1 MHWTSAAPR
10 ARAAVVAAGRAGP
23 ADPALTS
30 PPILLFPVTYRVNAA
45 GHMEVGGCDLVD
57 LAREH
62 GTPLYVY
69 DEATVRQRSSEY
81 MAAMGPAGKVLYSAK
96 AFASPRFLRA
106 VAEEGLG
113 LDVVSA
119 GELYL
124 ALRSGFPRD
133 RVHFLG
139 NNKSR
144 EDLAAAFEAG
154 ATIVIDG
161 DYEFELLKD
170 VVPAGRRTPVLLRL
184 SPGVKP
190 DTHEHIS
197 TGQLDSKFGFS
208 IESGAA
214 RRAVETAL
222 AHPRLELVGLH
233 SHIGSQIFGLGAY
246 EKAMGIMLDFLAEL
260 RSEFQYEPRQL
271 GAGGGLGIAY
281 TQNDDPP
288 TPRQFVEVVLGAMV
302 AGCEKRGLKVPQL
315 VVEPGRSIA
324 GPAGV
329 ALYTVGSI
337 KDIPGVR
344 RYVAVDGGMGDNIR
358 PKLYGARYEAFLAS
372 APDRAPDRAAGGKVT
387 IAGKYCESTDILIT
401 DIEMPALKAGDIIAL
416 PAAGAYCLAM
426 ASNYNGMPRPEVLM
440 LREGTA
446 TVMRRR
452 ETMDD
457 LVAAE
462 VF

>member
-1 MHWTSAAPR
+1 
-10 ARAAVVAAGRAGP
+10 
-23 ADPALTS
+23 
-30 PPILLFPVTYRVNAA
+30 LLYPVTYRVNAA
-45 GHMEVGGCDLVD
+45 GHMEVGGCDLVQ

-69 DEATVRQRSSEY
+69 DEATVRQRCSEY
-81 MAAMGPAGKVLYSAK
+81 VASMGGGGQVLYSAK
-96 AFASPRFLRA
+96 AFASPHFLHV

-119 GELYL
+119 GELDL
-124 ALRSGFPRD
+124 ALRSRFPRE

-144 EDLAAAFEAG
+144 EDLVAAYEAG

-161 DYEFELLKD
+161 SHEFDLLRA
-170 VVPAGRRTPVLLRL
+170 VVPEGRRTPVMLRI
-184 SPGVKP
+184 SPGVQP
-190 DTHEHIS
+190 DTHDHIS

-214 RRAVETAL
+214 RKAVEEAL
-222 AHPRLELVGLH
+222 RHPRLDLVGLH
-233 SHIGSQIFGLGAY
+233 SHIGSQIFALGAY
-246 EKAMGIMLDFLAEL
+246 EKAMAIMLDLLVQLRHEL
-260 RSEFQYEPRQL
+260 EFEPLKL

-281 TQNDDPP
+281 THDDDPP
-288 TPRQFVEVVLGAMV
+288 TPRHFVETVRQALE
-302 AGCEKRGLKVPQL
+302 AGCASRGLRVPQL

-358 PKLYGARYEAFLAS
+358 PKLYGARYEAVLAS
-372 APDRAPDRAAGGKVT
+372 APNRAPDGKVT

-401 DIEMPALKAGDIIAL
+401 DIEMPELKSGDVL
-416 PAAGAYCLAM
+416 CVPAAGAYCLAM

-440 LREGTA
+440 VRDGEA
-446 TVMRRR
+446 KVMRRR
-452 ETMDD
+452 ETLDD

>member
-1 MHWTSAAPR
+1 M
-10 ARAAVVAAGRAGP
+10 
-23 ADPALTS
+23 
-30 PPILLFPVTYRVNAA
+30 LFPVSYRVNAA

-57 LAREH
+57 LARRH

-69 DEATVRQRSSEY
+69 DEATVRQRASEY
-81 MAAMGPAGKVLYSAK
+81 VAAMGGAGQVLYSAK
-96 AFASPRFLRA
+96 AFASPQFLRVIA
-106 VAEEGLG
+106 DEGLG

-119 GELYL
+119 GELHL
-124 ALRSGFPRD
+124 ALKSGFPRE
-133 RVHFLG
+133 RIHFLG
-139 NNKSR
+139 NNKSV
-144 EDLAAAFEAG
+144 EDLEAAYRAG
-154 ATIVIDG
+154 SIIVIDG
-161 DYEFELLKD
+161 DHEFELLRRI
-170 VVPAGRRTPVLLRL
+170 VPDSARAPVMLRL

-190 DTHEHIS
+190 DTHDHIS

-214 RRAVETAL
+214 RAAVEVAMQ
-222 AHPRLELVGLH
+222 HPRLELVGLH
-233 SHIGSQIFGLGAY
+233 SHIGSQIFALGAY
-246 EKAMGIMLDFLAEL
+246 EQAMEIMLGLLVEL
-260 RSEFQYEPRQL
+260 RDEIGFEPRKL

-288 TPRQFVEVVLGAMV
+288 TPRHFVETVRHALVT
-302 AGCEKRGLKVPQL
+302 GCARRDLKVPEL

-324 GPAGV
+324 GPAGM

-372 APDRAPDRAAGGKVT
+372 DPDRATDGKVT

-401 DIEMPALKAGDIIAL
+401 DIAMPPLQPGDVIAV

-440 LREGTA
+440 LRDGEA
-446 TVMRRR
+446 RVMRRR
-452 ETMDD
+452 ETLDD

>member
-1 MHWTSAAPR
+1 M
-10 ARAAVVAAGRAGP
+10 
-23 ADPALTS
+23 
-30 PPILLFPVTYRVNAA
+30 LFPVTYRVNAA
-45 GHMEVGGCDLVD
+45 GHMEVGGCDLVE
-57 LAREH
+57 LAHRH

-69 DEATVRQRSSEY
+69 DEATVRRRASEY
-81 MAAMGPAGKVLYSAK
+81 VAAMGSSGQVLYSAK
-96 AFASPRFLRA
+96 AFASPQFLRV

-119 GELYL
+119 GELNL
-124 ALRSGFPRD
+124 ALKSGFPRE
-133 RVHFLG
+133 RIHFLG
-139 NNKSR
+139 NNKSVD
-144 EDLAAAFEAG
+144 DLRAAHAAG

-161 DYEFELLKD
+161 DHEFDLLRE
-170 VVPAGRRTPVLLRL
+170 VVPEGRRANVMLRL

-190 DTHEHIS
+190 DTHDHIS

-214 RRAVETAL
+214 RKAVEKAL
-222 AHPRLELVGLH
+222 GHPRLELVGLH
-233 SHIGSQIFGLGAY
+233 SHIGSQIFALRAY
-246 EKAMGIMLDFLAEL
+246 EQAMDIMLGLLAEL
-260 RSEFQYEPRQL
+260 KNELGYEPRKL

-281 TQNDDPP
+281 THDDDPP
-288 TPRQFVEVVLGAMV
+288 TPREFVETVRHAMV
-302 AGCEKRGLKVPQL
+302 AGCARRELKVPEL
-315 VVEPGRSIA
+315 IVEPGRSIA

-337 KDIPGVR
+337 KDIPGIR

-372 APDRAPDRAAGGKVT
+372 DPERAPEGKVT

-401 DIEMPALKAGDIIAL
+401 DIDMPVLNPGDVIAV

-440 LREGTA
+440 LRDGEA
-446 TVMRRR
+446 RVMRRR
-452 ETMDD
+452 ETLQD

>member
-1 MHWTSAAPR
+1 
-10 ARAAVVAAGRAGP
+10 
-23 ADPALTS
+23 
-30 PPILLFPVTYRVNAA
+30 
-45 GHMEVGGCDLVD
+45 MEVGGCDLVE

-69 DEATVRQRSSEY
+69 DEDTVRQRSKEY
-81 MAAMGPAGKVLYSAK
+81 VAAMGAAGTVLYSAK
-96 AFASPRFLRA
+96 AFASPRFLRV

-119 GELYL
+119 GELHL
-124 ALRSGFPRD
+124 ALRSGFPRE
-133 RVHFLG
+133 RIHFLG
-139 NNKSR
+139 NNKSA
-144 EDLAAAFEAG
+144 EDLDSAYRAG
-154 ATIVIDG
+154 ATLVIDG
-161 DYEFELLKD
+161 EHEFDLLSRA
-170 VVPAGRRTPVLLRL
+170 VPEGMRMPVMLRI

-190 DTHEHIS
+190 DTHDHIS

-214 RRAVETAL
+214 RQAVERAL
-222 AHPRLELVGLH
+222 HHPRLDLVGLH
-233 SHIGSQIFGLGAY
+233 SHIGSQIFALGAY
-246 EKAMGIMLDFLAEL
+246 TDAMEIMLDLLVQLRDEL
-260 RSEFQYEPRQL
+260 GFEPAKL

-281 TQNDDPP
+281 TRSDDPP
-288 TPRQFVEVVLGAMV
+288 TPRHFVATVLHSLV
-302 AGCEKRGLKVPQL
+302 AGCERRGLKVPHL

-324 GPAGV
+324 GPAGM

-358 PKLYGARYEAFLAS
+358 PKLYGARYEAYLAS
-372 APDRAPDRAAGGKVT
+372 APDRTPERKVT

-401 DIEMPALKAGDIIAL
+401 DIEMPPLEPGDVIAL

-440 LREGTA
+440 LRNGRAEM
-446 TVMRRR
+446 MRRR
-452 ETMDD
+452 ETLDD
-457 LVAAE
+457 LLAAE

>member
-1 MHWTSAAPR
+1 
-10 ARAAVVAAGRAGP
+10 
-23 ADPALTS
+23 
-30 PPILLFPVTYRVNAA
+30 LLFPVTYRVNAA
-45 GHMEVGGCDLVD
+45 GHMEVGGCDLVEI
-57 LAREH
+57 ARRH

-69 DEATVRQRSSEY
+69 DEATVRQRAAEY
-81 MAAMGPAGKVLYSAK
+81 MSAMDGAGQVLYSAK
-96 AFASPRFLRA
+96 AFASPQFLR
-106 VAEEGLG
+106 VIAEEGLG

-119 GELYL
+119 GELHL
-124 ALRSGFPRD
+124 ALKSGFPRD

-139 NNKSR
+139 NNKSV
-144 EDLAAAFEAG
+144 EDLEAAYRAG
-154 ATIVIDG
+154 AVIVIDG
-161 DYEFELLKD
+161 DHEFDLLRR
-170 VVPAGRRTPVLLRL
+170 VVPDGARAPVMLRL

-190 DTHEHIS
+190 DTHDHIS

-214 RRAVETAL
+214 RKAVETAL
-222 AHPRLELVGLH
+222 KHPRLELVGLH
-233 SHIGSQIFGLGAY
+233 SHIGSQIFALGAY
-246 EKAMGIMLDFLAEL
+246 EQAMEIMLGLLVDL
-260 RSEFQYEPRQL
+260 RDGLGFEPRKL

-281 TQNDDPP
+281 TNQDDPP
-288 TPRQFVEVVLGAMV
+288 TPRHFVETVRHALVT
-302 AGCEKRGLKVPQL
+302 GCARRDLKVPEL

-324 GPAGV
+324 GPAGM

-372 APDRAPDRAAGGKVT
+372 DPDHAADGKVT

-401 DIEMPALKAGDIIAL
+401 DIAMPPLEPGDVIAV

-440 LREGTA
+440 LRDGEA
-446 TVMRRR
+446 RVMRRR
-452 ETMDD
+452 ETLDD
-457 LVAAE
+457 LLTAE

>member
-1 MHWTSAAPR
+1 
-10 ARAAVVAAGRAGP
+10 
-23 ADPALTS
+23 
-30 PPILLFPVTYRVNAA
+30 
-45 GHMEVGGCDLVD
+45 MEVGGCDLIE

-69 DEATVRQRSSEY
+69 DEATVRQRASEY
-81 MAAMGPAGKVLYSAK
+81 VAAMGSAGQVLYSAK
-96 AFASPRFLRA
+96 AFASPRFLRV

-119 GELYL
+119 GELYI
-124 ALRSGFPRD
+124 ALKSGFPND

-139 NNKSR
+139 NNKSV
-144 EDLAAAFEAG
+144 EDLHSAHEAG

-161 DYEFELLKD
+161 DHEFQLLREI
-170 VVPAGRRTPVLLRL
+170 VPEGKRTPVMLRL

-190 DTHEHIS
+190 DTHDHIS

-214 RRAVETAL
+214 RRAVEQAL
-222 AHPRLELVGLH
+222 GHPRLELIGLP

-246 EKAMGIMLDFLAEL
+246 EHAMSIMLDLLVEL
-260 RSEFQYEPRQL
+260 RDELGFEPRKL

-281 TQNDDPP
+281 TRNDDPP
-288 TPRQFVEVVLGAMV
+288 TPRDFGQVVQRPLV
-302 AGCEKRGLKVPQL
+302 AGCAQRGLKVPQL

-324 GPAGV
+324 GPAGM

-358 PKLYGARYEAFLAS
+358 PKLYGARYEAYLAS
-372 APDRAPDRAAGGKVT
+372 DPDRAPEGKVT

-401 DIEMPALKAGDIIAL
+401 DIEMPPLKAGDIIGL

-440 LREGTA
+440 LKDGEAR
-446 TVMRRR
+446 VMRRR
-452 ETMDD
+452 ETFDD

>member
-1 MHWTSAAPR
+1 
-10 ARAAVVAAGRAGP
+10 
-23 ADPALTS
+23 
-30 PPILLFPVTYRVNAA
+30 
-45 GHMEVGGCDLVD
+45 MEVGGCDLVEI
-57 LAREH
+57 ARRH

-69 DEATVRQRSSEY
+69 DEATVRQRAAEY
-81 MAAMGPAGKVLYSAK
+81 MAAMDGAGQVLYSAK
-96 AFASPRFLRA
+96 AFASPQFLR
-106 VAEEGLG
+106 VIAEEGLG

-119 GELYL
+119 GELHL
-124 ALRSGFPRD
+124 ALKSGFPRD

-139 NNKSR
+139 NNKSV
-144 EDLAAAFEAG
+144 EDLEAAYRAG
-154 ATIVIDG
+154 AIIVIDG
-161 DYEFELLKD
+161 DHEFDLLRR
-170 VVPAGRRTPVLLRL
+170 VVPDGARAPVMLRL

-214 RRAVETAL
+214 RNAVAAAL
-222 AHPRLELVGLH
+222 EHPRLELVGLH
-233 SHIGSQIFGLGAY
+233 SHIGSQIFALGAY
-246 EKAMGIMLDFLAEL
+246 EQAMEIMLDLLVEL
-260 RSEFQYEPRQL
+260 RDGLGYEPRKL

-288 TPRQFVEVVLGAMV
+288 TPRHFVETVRHALVT
-302 AGCEKRGLKVPQL
+302 GCARRDLKVPEL

-324 GPAGV
+324 GPAGM

-372 APDRAPDRAAGGKVT
+372 DPDHATDGKVT

-401 DIEMPALKAGDIIAL
+401 DIAMPPLEPGDVIAV

-440 LREGTA
+440 LREGEA
-446 TVMRRR
+446 RVMRRR
-452 ETMDD
+452 ETLDD
-457 LVAAE
+457 LIAAE

>member
-1 MHWTSAAPR
+1 
-10 ARAAVVAAGRAGP
+10 V
-23 ADPALTS
+23 
-30 PPILLFPVTYRVNAA
+30 LFPVTYRVDAA
-45 GHMEVGGCDLVD
+45 GHMEVGGCDLVE
-57 LAREH
+57 LAHRH

-69 DEATVRQRSSEY
+69 DEATVRQRASEY
-81 MAAMGPAGKVLYSAK
+81 VAAMGGAGQVLYSAK
-96 AFASPRFLRA
+96 AFASPTFLR
-106 VAEEGLG
+106 VIAEEGLG

-119 GELYL
+119 GELHL
-124 ALRSGFPRD
+124 ALKSGFPRE

-139 NNKSR
+139 NNKSL
-144 EDLAAAFEAG
+144 EDARAAYAAG

-161 DYEFELLKD
+161 EHEFDLLRE
-170 VVPAGRRTPVLLRL
+170 VVPEGRRAPVMLRL

-190 DTHEHIS
+190 DTHDHIS

-214 RRAVETAL
+214 RQAVEKAL
-222 AHPRLELVGLH
+222 AHPGLDLVGLH
-233 SHIGSQIFGLGAY
+233 SHIGSQIFALRAY
-246 EKAMGIMLDFLAEL
+246 EQAMDIMLGLLAEL
-260 RSEFQYEPRQL
+260 KRDLGFEPRKL

-281 TQNDDPP
+281 TRDDDPP
-288 TPRQFVEVVLGAMV
+288 TPRLFVETILHAL
-302 AGCEKRGLKVPQL
+302 ATGCERRGLKVPEL

-324 GPAGV
+324 GPAGI

-372 APDRAPDRAAGGKVT
+372 APERAPDGKVT

-401 DIEMPALKAGDIIAL
+401 DIEMPSLRPGDVIAV

-440 LREGTA
+440 LRDGQA
-446 TVMRRR
+446 RVMRRR
-452 ETMDD
+452 ERLED

>member
-1 MHWTSAAPR
+1 M
-10 ARAAVVAAGRAGP
+10 
-23 ADPALTS
+23 
-30 PPILLFPVTYRVNAA
+30 LFPVTYRVNAA
-45 GHMEVGGCDLVD
+45 GHMDVGGCDLVE
-57 LAREH
+57 LARAH

-69 DEATVRQRSSEY
+69 DEATVRQRASEY
-81 MAAMGPAGKVLYSAK
+81 MAAMGSAGQVLYSAK
-96 AFASPRFLRA
+96 AFASPQFLRV

-119 GELYL
+119 GELHV
-124 ALRSGFPRD
+124 AMKSGFPQD
-133 RVHFLG
+133 RIHFLG

-144 EDLAAAFEAG
+144 QDLVAAYQAG

-161 DYEFELLKD
+161 EYEFELLREVIPEGK
-170 VVPAGRRTPVLLRL
+170 RTPVMLRL

-190 DTHEHIS
+190 DTHDHIS

-214 RRAVETAL
+214 RRAVEQAL
-222 AHPRLELVGLH
+222 SHPRLELVGLH

-246 EKAMGIMLDFLAEL
+246 EHAMSIMLELLVEL
-260 RSEFQYEPRQL
+260 RDELDFEPSKL

-281 TQNDDPP
+281 TRNDDPP
-288 TPRQFVEVVLGAMV
+288 TPRHFVQVILRALVS
-302 AGCEKRGLKVPQL
+302 GCAQRGLKVPQL

-324 GPAGV
+324 GPAGI

-358 PKLYGARYEAFLAS
+358 PKLYGARYEAYLAS
-372 APDRAPDRAAGGKVT
+372 DPDRAPDSKVT

-401 DIEMPALKAGDIIAL
+401 DIDMPALKPGDIIAL

-440 LREGTA
+440 LRDGQA
-446 TVMRRR
+446 RVMRRR
-452 ETMDD
+452 ETLDD
-457 LVAAE
+457 LLAAE

>member
-1 MHWTSAAPR
+1 
-10 ARAAVVAAGRAGP
+10 
-23 ADPALTS
+23 
-30 PPILLFPVTYRVNAA
+30 
-45 GHMEVGGCDLVD
+45 MEVGGCDLVD
-57 LAREH
+57 LAHAH

-69 DEATVRQRSSEY
+69 DEATVRQRASEY
-81 MAAMGPAGKVLYSAK
+81 VAAMGSSGQVLYSAK
-96 AFASPRFLRA
+96 AFASPRFLRVIA
-106 VAEEGLG
+106 DEGLG

-119 GELYL
+119 GELHL
-124 ALRSGFPRD
+124 ALKSGFPREGI
-133 RVHFLG
+133 HFLG

-144 EDLAAAFEAG
+144 EDLEAAYAAG
-154 ATIVIDG
+154 AIIVIDG
-161 DYEFELLKD
+161 SYEFEMLRD
-170 VVPAGRRTPVLLRL
+170 IVPEGQRIPVMLRL

-214 RRAVETAL
+214 RQAIEQAL
-222 AHPRLELVGLH
+222 VHPRLELVGLH
-233 SHIGSQIFGLGAY
+233 SHIGSQILALRPY
-246 EKAMGIMLDFLAEL
+246 ADAMQIMLDLLVEL
-260 RSEFQYEPRQL
+260 RDGLGYEPRKL

-281 TQNDDPP
+281 TRDDDPP
-288 TPRQFVEVVLGAMV
+288 TPRQFVETVRHALT
-302 AGCEKRGLKVPQL
+302 AGCASRGLKVPEL

-324 GPAGV
+324 GPAGM

-372 APDRAPDRAAGGKVT
+372 DPERAPDGKVT

-401 DIEMPALKAGDIIAL
+401 DIEMPELKAGDVIAL

-426 ASNYNGMPRPEVLM
+426 ASNYNGIPRPEVLM
-440 LREGTA
+440 LRDGQA
-446 TVMRRR
+446 QVMRRR
-452 ETMDD
+452 ETLDD
-457 LVAAE
+457 LLAAE
-462 VF
+462 MF

>member
-1 MHWTSAAPR
+1 M
-10 ARAAVVAAGRAGP
+10 
-23 ADPALTS
+23 
-30 PPILLFPVTYRVNAA
+30 LFPVTYRVNAA
-45 GHMEVGGCDLVD
+45 GHMEVGGCDLVE
-57 LAREH
+57 LARQH

-69 DEATVRQRSSEY
+69 DEATVRQRASEY
-81 MAAMGPAGKVLYSAK
+81 VAAMGNAGQVLYSAK
-96 AFASPRFLRA
+96 AFASPQFLRV
-106 VAEEGLG
+106 VADEGLG

-119 GELYL
+119 GELHL
-124 ALRSGFPRD
+124 ALKSGFPRD
-133 RVHFLG
+133 RIHFLG
-139 NNKSR
+139 NNKSA
-144 EDLAAAFEAG
+144 EDLRSAYAAG

-161 DYEFELLKD
+161 AYEFELLRSI
-170 VVPAGRRTPVLLRL
+170 VPEGERAQVMLRV

-190 DTHEHIS
+190 DTHDHIS

-214 RRAVETAL
+214 RKAVETAL
-222 AHPRLELVGLH
+222 QHPGLELVGLH
-233 SHIGSQIFGLGAY
+233 SHIGSQIFALGAY
-246 EKAMGIMLDFLAEL
+246 EQAMDIMLTLLLEL
-260 RSEFQYEPRQL
+260 RDAFGFEPRKL

-281 TQNDDPP
+281 TENDDPP
-288 TPRQFVEVVLGAMV
+288 TPRHFVETVLHALDT
-302 AGCEKRGLKVPQL
+302 GCARRSLRVPQL

-358 PKLYGARYEAFLAS
+358 PKLYGARYEALLAS
-372 APDRAPDRAAGGKVT
+372 DPERSTEGKVT
-387 IAGKYCESTDILIT
+387 IAGKYCESTDILIS
-401 DIEMPALKAGDIIAL
+401 DIEMPPLKPGDVIAV

-440 LREGTA
+440 VRDGEA
-446 TVMRRR
+446 RVMRRR
-452 ETMDD
+452 ETLDD

>member
-1 MHWTSAAPR
+1 M
-10 ARAAVVAAGRAGP
+10 
-23 ADPALTS
+23 
-30 PPILLFPVTYRVNAA
+30 LFPVTYRVNAA
-45 GHMEVGGCDLVD
+45 GHMEVGGCDLVE
-57 LAREH
+57 LARKH

-69 DEATVRQRSSEY
+69 DEATVRQRATEY
-81 MAAMGPAGKVLYSAK
+81 MAAMGGAGQVLYSAK
-96 AFASPRFLRA
+96 AFASPRFLR
-106 VAEEGLG
+106 VIDELGLG

-119 GELYL
+119 GELHL
-124 ALRSGFPRD
+124 ALKAGFPGPRI
-133 RVHFLG
+133 HFLG
-139 NNKSR
+139 NNKSL
-144 EDLAAAFEAG
+144 EDLAAAHAAG
-154 ATIVIDG
+154 ATVVIDG
-161 DYEFELLKD
+161 EHEFDLLRT
-170 VVPAGRRTPVLLRL
+170 VVPQGERMPVMLRL

-190 DTHEHIS
+190 DTLDHIS

-214 RRAVETAL
+214 RQAVEEAL
-222 AHPRLELVGLH
+222 RHPRLDLVGLH

-246 EKAMGIMLDFLAEL
+246 SRAMEIMLDLLAEL
-260 RSEFQYEPRQL
+260 RGELKYEPVKL

-281 TQNDDPP
+281 TRQDDPP
-288 TPRQFVEVVLGAMV
+288 TPREFVEAVLQSLV
-302 AGCEKRGLKVPQL
+302 AGCERRGLKIPQL

-324 GPAGV
+324 GPAGI

-358 PKLYGARYEAFLAS
+358 PKLYGARYEAYLAS
-372 APDRAPDRAAGGKVT
+372 GPELRAEEKVT

-401 DIEMPALKAGDIIAL
+401 DIEMPHLDTGDVIAL

-440 LREGTA
+440 VGEGQA
-446 TVMRRR
+446 VVMRRR
-452 ETMDD
+452 ETLDD
-457 LVAAE
+457 LLAAE

>member
-1 MHWTSAAPR
+1 M
-10 ARAAVVAAGRAGP
+10 
-23 ADPALTS
+23 
-30 PPILLFPVTYRVNAA
+30 LFPVTYRVNAA

-57 LAREH
+57 LARRH

-69 DEATVRQRSSEY
+69 DEATVRQRASEY
-81 MAAMGPAGKVLYSAK
+81 VAAMGASGQVLYSAK
-96 AFASPRFLRA
+96 AFASPKFLRV

-119 GELYL
+119 GELHL
-124 ALRSGFPRD
+124 ALKSGFPRD
-133 RVHFLG
+133 RIHFLG
-139 NNKSR
+139 NNKSI
-144 EDLAAAFEAG
+144 EDLRSAYAAR

-161 DYEFELLKD
+161 DHEFDLLRE
-170 VVPAGRRTPVLLRL
+170 VVPDGERSPVMLRL

-190 DTHEHIS
+190 DTHDHVS

-214 RRAVETAL
+214 RQAVETAL
-222 AHPRLELVGLH
+222 KHPRLQLVGLH
-233 SHIGSQIFGLGAY
+233 SHIGSQIFALRAY
-246 EKAMGIMLDFLAEL
+246 EEAMDIMLGLLAEL
-260 RSEFQYEPRQL
+260 HRDLGYEPRKL

-281 TQNDDPP
+281 THDDDPP
-288 TPRQFVEVVLGAMV
+288 TPRDFVETVRGAMV
-302 AGCEKRGLKVPQL
+302 AGCARRELKVPQL
-315 VVEPGRSIA
+315 IVEPGRSIA
-324 GPAGV
+324 GPAGM

-372 APDRAPDRAAGGKVT
+372 GPERSPDGKVT

-401 DIEMPALKAGDIIAL
+401 DIEMPALSSGDVIAV

-440 LREGTA
+440 LRDGKAE
-446 TVMRRR
+446 VMRRR
-452 ETMDD
+452 ETLDD

>member
-1 MHWTSAAPR
+1 M
-10 ARAAVVAAGRAGP
+10 
-23 ADPALTS
+23 
-30 PPILLFPVTYRVNAA
+30 LFPVTYRVNAA
-45 GHMEVGGCDLVD
+45 GHMEVGGCDLVE
-57 LAREH
+57 LARRH

-69 DEATVRQRSSEY
+69 DDATVRQRASEY
-81 MAAMGPAGKVLYSAK
+81 IAAMGDAGQVLYSAK
-96 AFASPRFLRA
+96 AFASPHFLR
-106 VAEEGLG
+106 VIAEEGLG

-119 GELYL
+119 GELHL
-124 ALRSGFPRD
+124 ALKSGFPRD
-133 RVHFLG
+133 RIHFLG
-139 NNKSR
+139 NNKSI
-144 EDLAAAFEAG
+144 EDLEAAFHAG

-161 DYEFELLKD
+161 DHEFDLLRT
-170 VVPAGRRTPVLLRL
+170 VVPDGKRAAVMLRI

-190 DTHEHIS
+190 DTHDHIS

-214 RRAVETAL
+214 RSAMQTAL
-222 AHPRLELVGLH
+222 HHPRLKVVGLH
-233 SHIGSQIFGLGAY
+233 SHIGSQIFALRAY
-246 EKAMGIMLDFLAEL
+246 EHAMDIMLGLVVEL
-260 RSEFQYEPRQL
+260 RDELGFEPRKL

-281 TQNDDPP
+281 TQQDDPP
-288 TPRQFVEVVLGAMV
+288 TPRHFVETVRHALES
-302 AGCEKRGLKVPQL
+302 GCARRDLRVPEL

-324 GPAGV
+324 GPAGI

-372 APDRAPDRAAGGKVT
+372 APDRSPDGKVT
-387 IAGKYCESTDILIT
+387 IAGKYCESTDILIS
-401 DIEMPALKAGDIIAL
+401 DIAMPPLEPGDVIAV

-440 LREGTA
+440 LRDGEA
-446 TVMRRR
+446 RLMRRR
-452 ETMDD
+452 ETLDD

>member
-1 MHWTSAAPR
+1 
-10 ARAAVVAAGRAGP
+10 
-23 ADPALTS
+23 
-30 PPILLFPVTYRVNAA
+30 LLYPVTYRVNAA
-45 GHMEVGGCDLVD
+45 GHMEVGGCDLVE

-69 DEATVRQRSSEY
+69 DEATVRQRCSEY
-81 MAAMGPAGKVLYSAK
+81 VAAMGSGGQVLYSAK
-96 AFASPRFLRA
+96 AFASPQFLRV

-119 GELYL
+119 GELDL
-124 ALRSGFPRD
+124 ALRSGFPRE

-144 EDLAAAFEAG
+144 DDIEAAYRAG

-161 DYEFELLKD
+161 AHEFELLGD
-170 VVPAGRRTPVLLRL
+170 IVPEGQRTPVMLRI

-190 DTHEHIS
+190 DTHDHIS

-214 RRAVETAL
+214 RKAVEEAL
-222 AHPRLELVGLH
+222 RHRRLDLVGLH
-233 SHIGSQIFGLGAY
+233 SHIGSQIFALGAY
-246 EKAMGIMLDFLAEL
+246 EDAMEIMLDLLVQL
-260 RSEFQYEPRQL
+260 RDEVNFEPRKL

-281 TQNDDPP
+281 THQDDPP
-288 TPRQFVEVVLGAMV
+288 TPRHFVETVRHALDS
-302 AGCEKRGLKVPQL
+302 GCASRRLKVPQL

-358 PKLYGARYEAFLAS
+358 PKLYGARYEAVLAS
-372 APDRAPDRAAGGKVT
+372 APDRAREGKVT

-401 DIEMPALKAGDIIAL
+401 DIEMPDLKAGDIICV

-440 LREGTA
+440 VRDGKA
-446 TVMRRR
+446 RVMRRR
-452 ETMDD
+452 ETLDD

>member
-1 MHWTSAAPR
+1 
-10 ARAAVVAAGRAGP
+10 
-23 ADPALTS
+23 
-30 PPILLFPVTYRVNAA
+30 LLFPVTYRVNAA
-45 GHMEVGGCDLVD
+45 GHMEVGGCDLVE
-57 LAREH
+57 LARTH

-69 DEATVRQRSSEY
+69 DEATVRQRASEY
-81 MAAMGPAGKVLYSAK
+81 MAAMEGAGQVLYSAK
-96 AFASPRFLRA
+96 AFASPQFLR
-106 VAEEGLG
+106 VIAEEGLG

-119 GELYL
+119 GELHL
-124 ALRSGFPRD
+124 ALKSGFPRE

-139 NNKSR
+139 NNKSV
-144 EDLAAAFEAG
+144 EDLQAAYTAG

-161 DYEFELLKD
+161 DHEFELLRG
-170 VVPAGRRTPVLLRL
+170 VVPEGERAPVMLRL

-190 DTHEHIS
+190 DTHDHIA

-208 IESGAA
+208 VESGAA
-214 RRAVETAL
+214 RKAVETAL
-222 AHPRLELVGLH
+222 KHPHLELVGLH
-233 SHIGSQIFGLGAY
+233 SHIGSQIFALRAY
-246 EKAMGIMLDFLAEL
+246 EEAMEIMLGLLASL
-260 RSEFQYEPRQL
+260 RSELGFEPRKL

-281 TQNDDPP
+281 TRDDDPP
-288 TPRQFVEVVLGAMV
+288 TPRHFVETVRHALER
-302 AGCEKRGLKVPQL
+302 GCAERGLKVPEL

-324 GPAGV
+324 GPAGI
-329 ALYTVGSI
+329 AIYTVGSI

-372 APDRAPDRAAGGKVT
+372 DPERRPDGKVT

-401 DIEMPALKAGDIIAL
+401 DIEMPELRPGDVIAL

-440 LREGTA
+440 LRDGQA
-446 TVMRRR
+446 RVMRRR
-452 ETMDD
+452 ETLED

>member
-1 MHWTSAAPR
+1 M
-10 ARAAVVAAGRAGP
+10 
-23 ADPALTS
+23 
-30 PPILLFPVTYRVNAA
+30 LFPVTYRVNAA
-45 GHMEVGGCDLVD
+45 GHMEVGGCDLVE
-57 LAREH
+57 LAHTH

-69 DEATVRQRSSEY
+69 DEATVRQRASEY
-81 MAAMGPAGKVLYSAK
+81 VAAMGSAGQVLYSAK
-96 AFASPRFLRA
+96 AFASPRFLRV
-106 VAEEGLG
+106 VADEGLG

-124 ALRSGFPRD
+124 ASKSGYAGD
-133 RVHFLG
+133 TIHFLG

-144 EDLAAAFEAG
+144 DDLEAAYEAG

-161 DYEFELLKD
+161 AYEFELLLEI
-170 VVPAGRRTPVLLRL
+170 VPEGTRVPVMLRI

-190 DTHEHIS
+190 DTHAHIS

-214 RRAVETAL
+214 MRAIAEAL
-222 AHPRLELVGLH
+222 RHPRLEVVGLH
-233 SHIGSQIFGLGAY
+233 SHLGSQILALGAY
-246 EKAMGIMLDFLAEL
+246 QQAMEIMLDLLVQLRDEL
-260 RSEFQYEPRQL
+260 KFEPRKL

-281 TQNDDPP
+281 TRDDDPP
-288 TPRQFVEVVLGAMV
+288 TPRYFVETIRHALE
-302 AGCEKRGLKVPQL
+302 AGCARRGLHIPHL

-324 GPAGV
+324 GPAGM
-329 ALYTVGSI
+329 ALYTVGPI

-372 APDRAPDRAAGGKVT
+372 DPERSPDGKVT

-401 DIEMPALKAGDIIAL
+401 DIEMPELKPGDIIAM
-416 PAAGAYCLAM
+416 PAAGAYNLAM
-426 ASNYNGMPRPEVLM
+426 ASNYNGMPRPEVVM
-440 LREGTA
+440 LRDGRA
-446 TVMRRR
+446 DVMRRR
-452 ETMDD
+452 ETLDD
-457 LVAAE
+457 LIAAE

>member
-1 MHWTSAAPR
+1 M
-10 ARAAVVAAGRAGP
+10 
-23 ADPALTS
+23 
-30 PPILLFPVTYRVNAA
+30 LFPVTYRVNAA
-45 GHMEVGGCDLVD
+45 GHMDVGGCDLVD
-57 LAREH
+57 LARQH

-69 DEATVRQRSSEY
+69 DEATVRQRASEY
-81 MAAMGPAGKVLYSAK
+81 MAAMGSAGHILYSAK
-96 AFASPRFLRA
+96 AFASPLFLQV
-106 VAEEGLG
+106 VADAGLG

-124 ALRSGFPRD
+124 ALKSGTKAD
-133 RVHFLG
+133 RIHFLG

-144 EDLAAAFEAG
+144 EDLQAAYDAG

-161 DYEFELLKD
+161 SYEFELLHD
-170 VVPAGRRTPVLLRL
+170 IVPQGKRTPVMLRI

-190 DTHEHIS
+190 DTHAHIS

-214 RRAVETAL
+214 FDAIAEAL
-222 AHPRLELVGLH
+222 RHPRLEVVGLH
-233 SHIGSQIFGLGAY
+233 SHIGSQILALGAY
-246 EKAMGIMLDFLAEL
+246 EQAMEIMLDLLVRLRAEL
-260 RSEFQYEPRQL
+260 KFEPRML

-281 TQNDDPP
+281 TRDDDPP
-288 TPRQFVEVVLGAMV
+288 TPRHFVEIVRHALETGCVL
-302 AGCEKRGLKVPQL
+302 RDLRVPEL

-372 APDRAPDRAAGGKVT
+372 APDRPTDGKVT

-401 DIEMPALKAGDIIAL
+401 DIEMPQLKTGDVIAM
-416 PAAGAYCLAM
+416 PAAGAYNLAM

-440 LREGTA
+440 VGDGKAR
-446 TVMRRR
+446 VMRRR
-452 ETMDD
+452 ETLDD
-457 LVAAE
+457 LIAAE

>member
-1 MHWTSAAPR
+1 
-10 ARAAVVAAGRAGP
+10 
-23 ADPALTS
+23 
-30 PPILLFPVTYRVNAA
+30 LLFPVTYRVNAA

-57 LAREH
+57 LARTH

-81 MAAMGPAGKVLYSAK
+81 VAAMGHAGQVLYSAK
-96 AFASPRFLRA
+96 AFSSPQFLRV

-113 LDVVSA
+113 LDVVSE
-119 GELYL
+119 GELNL
-124 ALRSGFPRD
+124 ALRSDFPTERI
-133 RVHFLG
+133 HFLG
-139 NNKSR
+139 NNKSLA
-144 EDLAAAFEAG
+144 DLRAAHRAG

-161 DYEFELLKD
+161 FHEFELLND
-170 VVPAGRRTPVLLRL
+170 VVSSGTRTPVMLRI

-190 DTHEHIS
+190 DTHDHIA

-214 RRAVETAL
+214 RAAVEQAL
-222 AHPRLELVGLH
+222 GHSRLELVGLH
-233 SHIGSQIFGLGAY
+233 SHIGSQIFALAAY
-246 EKAMGIMLDFLAEL
+246 EKAMQIMLDLLVQL
-260 RSEFQYEPRQL
+260 RDDLGFEPRKL

-281 TQNDDPP
+281 TNQDDPP
-288 TPRQFVEVVLGAMV
+288 TPRHFVETVRRALDS
-302 AGCEKRGLKVPQL
+302 GCQARGLKVPEL

-372 APDRAPDRAAGGKVT
+372 GPDRPVDGKVT

-401 DIEMPALKAGDIIAL
+401 DIEMPALKSGDVICL

-440 LREGTA
+440 VRDGKA
-446 TVMRRR
+446 NVMRRR
-452 ETMDD
+452 ETLDD
-457 LVAAE
+457 LLAAE

>member
-1 MHWTSAAPR
+1 
-10 ARAAVVAAGRAGP
+10 
-23 ADPALTS
+23 
-30 PPILLFPVTYRVNAA
+30 
-45 GHMEVGGCDLVD
+45 MEVGGCDLVD

-62 GTPLYVY
+62 GTPLYIY
-69 DEATVRQRSSEY
+69 DEATVRQRASEY
-81 MAAMGPAGKVLYSAK
+81 VAAMGDAGQVLYSAK
-96 AFASPRFLRA
+96 AYASPHFLRVIA
-106 VAEEGLG
+106 DEGLG

-119 GELYL
+119 GELHL
-124 ALRSGFPRD
+124 ALKSDFPRE
-133 RVHFLG
+133 RIHFLG
-139 NNKSR
+139 NNKSV
-144 EDLAAAFEAG
+144 EDLESAYRAG

-161 DYEFELLKD
+161 DQEFDLLRD
-170 VVPAGRRTPVLLRL
+170 IVPEGERTPVMLRL

-214 RRAVETAL
+214 RAAVEKAL
-222 AHPRLELVGLH
+222 QHPRLELVGLH
-233 SHIGSQIFGLGAY
+233 SHIGSQIFALDAY
-246 EKAMGIMLDFLAEL
+246 ADAMEIMLDLLVQLRDEL
-260 RSEFQYEPRQL
+260 HFEPRKL

-281 TQNDDPP
+281 TRNDDPP
-288 TPRQFVEVVLGAMV
+288 TPREFVETVRTAMV
-302 AGCEKRGLKVPQL
+302 AGCARRNLKLPEL

-324 GPAGV
+324 GPAGM

-372 APDRAPDRAAGGKVT
+372 DPDHAADGKVT

-401 DIEMPALKAGDIIAL
+401 DIEMPQLKPGDIIAV

-440 LREGTA
+440 VGDGKAR
-446 TVMRRR
+446 VMRRR
-452 ETMDD
+452 ETLDD
-457 LVAAE
+457 LLAAE

>member
-1 MHWTSAAPR
+1 
-10 ARAAVVAAGRAGP
+10 
-23 ADPALTS
+23 
-30 PPILLFPVTYRVNAA
+30 LLFPVTYRVNDA

-57 LAREH
+57 LARAH

-69 DEATVRQRSSEY
+69 DEATVRQRSAEY
-81 MAAMGPAGKVLYSAK
+81 IAAMGPGGQVLYSAK
-96 AFASPRFLRA
+96 AFASPQFLQV

-113 LDVVSA
+113 LDVVSE
-119 GELYL
+119 GELDL
-124 ALRSGFPRD
+124 AVRSGFPLD

-144 EDLAAAFEAG
+144 QDLEAAYGAG
-154 ATIVIDG
+154 AIIVVDG
-161 DYEFELLKD
+161 AYEFELLRE
-170 VVPAGRRTPVLLRL
+170 VVPDGKRTRVMLRI

-190 DTHEHIS
+190 DTHDHIS

-214 RRAVETAL
+214 RKAVDEAL
-222 AHPRLELVGLH
+222 RHPRLELIGLH
-233 SHIGSQIFGLGAY
+233 SHIGSQIFALGAY
-246 EKAMGIMLDFLAEL
+246 EKAMEIMLDLLVQL
-260 RSEFQYEPRQL
+260 RDDLGFEPSKL

-281 TQNDDPP
+281 TNDDDPP
-288 TPRQFVEVVLGAMV
+288 TARQFVETVRHALE
-302 AGCEKRGLKVPQL
+302 AGCGRRGLKVPHL

-358 PKLYGARYEAFLAS
+358 PKLYGARYEALLAS
-372 APDRAPDRAAGGKVT
+372 DPDRAPDGKVT

-401 DIEMPALKAGDIIAL
+401 DIPMPALKPGDIICV

-440 LREGTA
+440 VADGKAR
-446 TVMRRR
+446 VMRRR
-452 ETMDD
+452 ETLDD

>member
-1 MHWTSAAPR
+1 
-10 ARAAVVAAGRAGP
+10 
-23 ADPALTS
+23 
-30 PPILLFPVTYRVNAA
+30 VTYRVNAA
-45 GHMEVGGCDLVD
+45 GHMEVGGCDLVE
-57 LAREH
+57 LAHRH

-69 DEATVRQRSSEY
+69 DEATVRQRASEY
-81 MAAMGPAGKVLYSAK
+81 VAAMGDAGQVLYSAK
-96 AFASPRFLRA
+96 AFASPQFLR
-106 VAEEGLG
+106 VIAEEGLG

-119 GELYL
+119 GELHL
-124 ALRSGFPRD
+124 ALKSGFPRD
-133 RVHFLG
+133 RIHFLG
-139 NNKSR
+139 NNKSL
-144 EDLAAAFEAG
+144 EDLQGAYGAG

-161 DYEFELLKD
+161 DHEFDLLRS
-170 VVPAGRRTPVLLRL
+170 VVPEGKRAPVMLRL

-190 DTHEHIS
+190 DTHDHIS

-214 RRAVETAL
+214 RKAVETAL
-222 AHPRLELVGLH
+222 QHPRLDLVGLH
-233 SHIGSQIFGLGAY
+233 SHIGSQIFALRAY
-246 EKAMGIMLDFLAEL
+246 EQAMDIILGLLAEL
-260 RSEFQYEPRQL
+260 RDEIGFEPRKL

-281 TQNDDPP
+281 TQQDDPP
-288 TPRQFVEVVLGAMV
+288 TPRHFVETVRHALES
-302 AGCEKRGLKVPQL
+302 GCARRGLNVPEL

-324 GPAGV
+324 GPAGI

-358 PKLYGARYEAFLAS
+358 PKLYGARYEAFLES
-372 APDRAPDRAAGGKVT
+372 NPDRSPDGKVT

-401 DIEMPALKAGDIIAL
+401 DIPMPPLAPGDVIAV

-440 LREGTA
+440 LRDGEA
-446 TVMRRR
+446 RVMRRR
-452 ETMDD
+452 ETLED